1 MKIKKITRK
10 SIEPTWDIEVDEV
23 HEFLLSNGA
32 VSHNT
37 SSLALSFTEG
47 CEPIRALK
55 ITKEGTY
62 TLPFLAPNLQQNRQ
76 YYEMCWDIPRNILI
90 ELAAIRQKFIDQS
103 QSTNLYFTKMD
114 SSKELLGSIMYAEK
128 LGVKTLYYLNSMKA
142 GDSEEACESC
152 SV

>member
-1 MKIKKITRK
+1 MKIKKISKTGVK
-10 SIEPTWDIEVDEV
+10 PTWDISVPDGEQYVLD
-23 HEFLLSNGA
+23 NG
-32 VSHNT
+32 VISHNT

-55 ITKEGTY
+55 INKEGTY
-62 TLPFLAPNLQQNRQ
+62 TLPFLAPNLQHNRP
-76 YYEMCWDIPRNILI
+76 YYEMCWDIPRNTLI

-114 SSKELLGSIMYAEK
+114 SSKELLRSILYAEK
-128 LGVKTLYYLNSMKA
+128 LGVKTLYYLNYMKA